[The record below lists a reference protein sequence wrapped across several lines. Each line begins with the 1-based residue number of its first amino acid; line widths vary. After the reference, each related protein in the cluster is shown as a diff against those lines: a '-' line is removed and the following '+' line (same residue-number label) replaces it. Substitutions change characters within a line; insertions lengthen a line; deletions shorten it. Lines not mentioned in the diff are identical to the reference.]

1 MHLLINISN
10 QKRSCIERNITL
22 SLNTASFKFIEMR
35 QSKYNI
41 YWNKDS
47 RFIVF
52 NQLSGSVL
60 ELNKELYACLKENNI
75 NNLDTDIAQELYRA
89 GILCHKNLDEKQ
101 ILLARNKEQRYGNNI
116 VRLTIMP
123 TIDCN
128 FRCWYCYENHTE
140 SVMSDSTANAILR
153 FAEKLLTEKRPIQF
167 HLDWFGGEPLLYFD
181 SIIYPLSLKIKKLC
195 LNHHVTFYNS
205 ITSNGYMIDKNMIEK
220 FKDIDLRSFQITLDG
235 EEKYHNKTRFT
246 KEDHQTYNKI
256 INNIELL
263 CRNIENIRM
272 TVRINYTVQNIKSI
286 EKIADDFSQDVRL
299 LISISPHVVWQHFKR
314 IPNLPETIES
324 KMRIFKEKGYNIKE
338 NISNPKKCIGC
349 YTENML
355 QFVVNY
361 DAQIY
366 KCTAR
371 DFSEQ
376 YSIGKLDVNG
386 KFTPTPLFFKYYSA
400 KSVFE
405 RDECLQCNLLPSCRQ
420 SCIQKIMEGEKF
432 ICRRNDV
439 EASIY
444 KRIESIVKNK
454 TD

>member
-1 MHLLINISN
+1 M
-10 QKRSCIERNITL
+10 K
-22 SLNTASFKFIEMR
+22 

-41 YWNKDS
+41 YWNEGS
-47 RFIVF
+47 RFIVY
-52 NQLSGSVL
+52 NQLTGSTL
-60 ELNKELYACLKENNI
+60 ELNQELYTCLKENNI
-75 NNLDTDIAQELYRA
+75 NELDNTIAQELYKA
-89 GILCHKNLDEKQ
+89 GILCHKDLDEEH
-101 ILLARNKEQRYGNNI
+101 IILARNREQRYGNNTI
-116 VRLTIMP
+116 RLTIMP

-128 FRCWYCYENHTE
+128 FKCWYCYEKHTE
-140 SVMSDSTANAILR
+140 SVMSDSTANAILI
-153 FAEKLLTEKRPIQF
+153 FVEKLLTEKRPIQF
-167 HLDWFGGEPLLYFD
+167 QLDWFGGEPLLFFN
-181 SIIYPLSLKIKKLC
+181 SIIYPLSLKIKQLC

-205 ITSNGYMIDKNMIEK
+205 MTSNGYMINKDMIEK

-246 KEDHQTYNKI
+246 KDDHYTYSKI
-256 INNIELL
+256 VNNVELL
-263 CRNIENIRM
+263 CRNIDNIRM
-272 TVRINYTVQNIKSI
+272 VVRINYTVQNIKSI
-286 EKIADDFSQDVRL
+286 EKIADSFNQDVRP
-299 LISISPHVVWQHFKR
+299 LISISPHVVWQHLKR
-314 IPNLPETIES
+314 IPNLSETIET
-324 KMRIFKEKGYNIKE
+324 KMKTFREKGYNVKDY
-338 NISNPKKCIGC
+338 ISNPKKCIGC

-376 YSIGKLDVNG
+376 YSIGKLEIDG

-400 KSVFE
+400 KSAVE
-405 RDECLQCNLLPSCRQ
+405 REECLQCNLLPSCRQ
-420 SCIQKIMEGEKF
+420 SCVQKIMEGEKF

-444 KRIESIVKNK
+444 KRIEFIVKNK